1 MGCGDGERR
10 VWYSG
15 DCLRGRLARLSGE
28 GLRLG
33 GPERVS
39 LRGER
44 GRRRGDRE
52 REGDSSRRRGRGDVG
67 LRAGD
72 SGDLTRPLYIS

>member
-10 VWYSG
+10 VLYSG
-15 DCLRGRLARLSGE
+15 DCLRGRLARLSDE

-33 GPERVS
+33 GPARVS
-39 LRGER
+39 LKGER

-72 SGDLTRPLYIS
+72 SGDLPRPL